1 MDRRSFGSE
10 QLRCEEISMKIKLL
24 IIPALVAA
32 ILVARASPIFAEMQI
47 IESNVR
53 EFVVGQRIP
62 ETDDLR
68 LPAGGRVKVIILP
81 ATETKI
87 FLGPNLTNK
96 MNSPFGS
103 TRGVDIHNPR
113 P

>member
-1 MDRRSFGSE
+1 MAKI
-10 QLRCEEISMKIKLL
+10 LRKIKLFRV
-24 IIPALVAA
+24 PALVAA
-32 ILVARASPIFAEMQI
+32 VLVVQASPIFAEMQI

-53 EFVVGQRIP
+53 EFLVGQRIP

-87 FLGPNLTNK
+87 FLGPNLTNR
-96 MNSPFGS
+96 MDSPFGS

-113 P
+113 R

>member
-1 MDRRSFGSE
+1 VRRIFM
-10 QLRCEEISMKIKLL
+10 RIKLL
-24 IIPALVAA
+24 RIPALAVA
-32 ILVARASPIFAEMQI
+32 ILLARISPVFAEMQI

-53 EFVVGQRIP
+53 EFLVGQRIP

>member
-1 MDRRSFGSE
+1 MKS
-10 QLRCEEISMKIKLL
+10 LEISIL
-24 IIPALVAA
+24 
-32 ILVARASPIFAEMQI
+32 ILVAILFAPIGATSTFAEMQI
-47 IESNVR
+47 IESNVP
-53 EFVVGQRIP
+53 EFLVGQRIP
-62 ETDDLR
+62 ETDDLA

-87 FLGPNLTNK
+87 FLGPNLTNR